1 MSQKLRILRK
11 VFFGDLDFDAVESV
25 VDDVGSMAA
34 FCVADSRVLQSIVN
48 TIILSHN
55 VLGYMPLEIF

>member
-1 MSQKLRILRK
+1 MLSRRGLTGGAITISIWQSFTSAATSQKLRILRK

-34 FCVADSRVLQSIVN
+34 C
-48 TIILSHN
+48 
-55 VLGYMPLEIF
+55 